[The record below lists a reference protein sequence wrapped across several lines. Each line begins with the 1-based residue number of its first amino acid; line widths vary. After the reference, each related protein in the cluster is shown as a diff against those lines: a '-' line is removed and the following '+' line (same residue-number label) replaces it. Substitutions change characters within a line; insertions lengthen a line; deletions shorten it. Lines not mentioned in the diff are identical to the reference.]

1 MLRKC
6 SSQLLAKSTAN
17 SKSVLKF
24 LLFFL
29 LTFSNYSSAQ
39 PGFDDDVND
48 EAPAAPIDL
57 SPLLLCVS
65 GLAVG
70 FYFIRKTNIL
80 KLNANTES

>member
-1 MLRKC
+1 MLRKY
-6 SSQLLAKSTAN
+6 SNQLLVKFTAD
-17 SKSVLKF
+17 SKLVLKF

-57 SPLLLCVS
+57 SPFLLFVS
-65 GLAVG
+65 GLSVG

-80 KLNANTES
+80 KSNANTES